1 MDYTRNFLTTSIPS
15 GAADEIAIIYAQGEI
30 ESGEGDVDVIG
41 EGAMRRSIQEA
52 RNNED
57 VKAIVLRIDSPGGN
71 ALTSDLIWREIELT
85 KKVKPV
91 VVSMG
96 NYAAS
101 GGYYI
106 ACNASKIYAEN
117 NTITG
122 SIGVFGILPNFS
134 GLSNKMGIHSEQVNT
149 HQNAGN
155 YNPFSP
161 IDEKFKAV
169 TLEGVEHIYTT
180 FVAHVAQG
188 RKMTFAQVDA
198 IAQGR
203 VWTGSD
209 ALKLGLVDSIG
220 GLDDAINEAARLSKT
235 TKYNTR
241 NYPEFKKDFD
251 EFLENFPFAKTK
263 ERWIKEEI
271 GEENYKVLEQI
282 KRVQSYKGI
291 QARMPFE
298 ISIQ

>member
-1 MDYTRNFLTTSIPS
+1 
-15 GAADEIAIIYAQGEI
+15 
-30 ESGEGDVDVIG
+30 
-41 EGAMRRSIQEA
+41 
-52 RNNED
+52 
-57 VKAIVLRIDSPGGN
+57 
-71 ALTSDLIWREIELT
+71 
-85 KKVKPV
+85 
-91 VVSMG
+91 
-96 NYAAS
+96 
-101 GGYYI
+101 
-106 ACNASKIYAEN
+106 
-117 NTITG
+117 
-122 SIGVFGILPNFS
+122 
-134 GLSNKMGIHSEQVNT
+134 MGIHSEQVNT

-169 TLEGVEHIYTT
+169 TLEGVEHIYKT

-235 TKYNTR
+235 TNYNTR

-271 GEENYKVLEQI
+271 GEENYKIIEQV

>member
-1 MDYTRNFLTTSIPS
+1 
-15 GAADEIAIIYAQGEI
+15 
-30 ESGEGDVDVIG
+30 
-41 EGAMRRSIQEA
+41 
-52 RNNED
+52 
-57 VKAIVLRIDSPGGN
+57 
-71 ALTSDLIWREIELT
+71 
-85 KKVKPV
+85 
-91 VVSMG
+91 
-96 NYAAS
+96 
-101 GGYYI
+101 
-106 ACNASKIYAEN
+106 
-117 NTITG
+117 
-122 SIGVFGILPNFS
+122 
-134 GLSNKMGIHSEQVNT
+134 
-149 HQNAGN
+149 
-155 YNPFSP
+155 
-161 IDEKFKAV
+161 
-169 TLEGVEHIYTT
+169 
-180 FVAHVAQG
+180 
-188 RKMTFAQVDA
+188 MTFAQVDA

-235 TKYNTR
+235 TNYNTR